1 MHFNDESGCVKI
13 AVESCCSQHCQQK
26 ARRKVASD
34 GNSFSAPSISLLHVH
49 FHLDSFGF
57 TERTSGVWGLFFV
70 ACWVFVVSWGFFCF
84 WFGFFGGLSSA
95 LDSSAQHQLML

>member
-57 TERTSGVWGLFFV
+57 TEQRGHQGFGVCFLLLVGFLWFLG
-70 ACWVFVVSWGFFCF
+70 GFFA
-84 WFGFFGGLSSA
+84 FGLVFLGGYLVP
-95 LDSSAQHQLML
+95 